1 MVLTDWSPDGKFLTF
16 FTGVIVVV
24 PIGDDKKGLERKE
37 IDWLREDYDAG
48 QGRFSP
54 DNRFL
59 AYLSNEADVDRGEV
73 TCARSMPASLR
84 LQARARGAGVEGWL
98 HRHDHVAA
106 GREGTL
112 FHDPQLGSHG
122 RRGHHD
128 SNVQSGSSTA
138 SVQPAGS
145 AAR

>member
-16 FTGVIVVV
+16 YTGVIVVV

-73 TCARSMPASLR
+73 VRSARSMRASPR
-84 LQARARGAGVEGWL
+84 LQDQVPPCRC
-98 HRHDHVAA
+98 
-106 GREGTL
+106 
-112 FHDPQLGSHG
+112 
-122 RRGHHD
+122 RRM
-128 SNVQSGSSTA
+128 A
-138 SVQPAGS
+138 PS
-145 AAR
+145 A